1 VKATKKAADRFLAG
15 GRAAGA
21 GRLTHLDDQ
30 DGRVA
35 AIDVQPLTTERFADL
50 AELFNEG
57 GDPKWCW
64 CQYFRKAGL
73 DWTNSTTAGNRAA
86 LESLAAR
93 PDLAP
98 GLVGYRDGRVVGWV
112 SLAPREDYGRLE
124 NAKVLAR
131 VDDTPVWSIV
141 CFVVSRKAR
150 GQGVATALLDGA
162 IAYAREHRATMLEAY
177 PVAAT
182 RGRISPASA
191 FHGVQSMYEK
201 AGFAVV
207 ATRQW
212 NETSPIRPIMRL
224 ALGAQGRKR

>member
-1 VKATKKAADRFLAG
+1 M
-15 GRAAGA
+15 
-21 GRLTHLDDQ
+21 
-30 DGRVA
+30 
-35 AIDVQPLTTERFADL
+35 PLTSERFADL

-64 CQYFRKAGL
+64 CQYFRKQGL
-73 DWTNSTTAGNRAA
+73 DWSNSTTAGNRSA

-124 NAKVLAR
+124 KAKVLAR

-141 CFVVSRKAR
+141 CFVVSKKAR
-150 GQGVATALLDGA
+150 GQGVAAAMLQGA
-162 IAYAREHRATMLEAY
+162 IAYAREHGATMLEAY
-177 PVAAT
+177 PVATT
-182 RGRISPASA
+182 RGRISPSSA

-201 AGFAVV
+201 AGFTVV

-212 NETSPIRPIMRL
+212 NRSTPLRPIMRL
-224 ALGAQGRKR
+224 ALA

>member
-1 VKATKKAADRFLAG
+1 
-15 GRAAGA
+15 
-21 GRLTHLDDQ
+21 LTRQDDQ
-30 DGRVA
+30 IA
-35 AIDVQPLTTERFADL
+35 PAQLDVLPLTTERFADL

-73 DWTNSTTAGNRAA
+73 DWTNSTTAGNRAG
-86 LESLAAR
+86 LEALAAR

-98 GLVGYRDGRVVGWV
+98 GLVGYRDGRAVGWI

-124 NAKVLAR
+124 NAKLLAR
-131 VDDTPVWSIV
+131 VDDKPVWSIV

-150 GQGVATALLDGA
+150 GQGVASALLQAA
-162 IAYAREHRATMLEAY
+162 IAYAREHGATMLEAY

-182 RGRISPASA
+182 RGRVTPANA
-191 FHGVQSMYEK
+191 FRGVQSMYEK
-201 AGFAVV
+201 AGFTIV

-212 NETSPIRPIMRL
+212 NKTSPIRPIMRL
-224 ALGAQGRKR
+224 ALS

>member
-1 VKATKKAADRFLAG
+1 MKSAKGVAKGSLSGAQRG
-15 GRAAGA
+15 GG
-21 GRLTHLDDQ
+21 GRLTRQGDQ
-30 DGRVA
+30 RGGSA

-64 CQYFRKAGL
+64 CQYFRKQGL
-73 DWTNSTTAGNRAA
+73 DWTNSTTAGNRSA
-86 LESLAAR
+86 LEALAER

-98 GLVGYRDGRVVGWV
+98 GLVGYRDGRAVGWV
-112 SLAPREDYGRLE
+112 SLAPREDYGRLV

-141 CFVVSRKAR
+141 CFVVSKKAR
-150 GQGVATALLDGA
+150 GQGVASALLQGA
-162 IAYAREHRATMLEAY
+162 IAYARERGATMLEAY
-177 PVAAT
+177 PVDAT
-182 RGRISPASA
+182 RGRVTPANA

-201 AGFAVV
+201 AGFTVV

-212 NETSPIRPIMRL
+212 NKTSPIRPIMRL
-224 ALGAQGRKR
+224 TLT